1 MIKRT
6 TTRIIR
12 LMKYFHYTKDH
23 NNSKNLLVYSQQVF
37 FKCISYFDNI
47 SLCDFCDF

>member
-12 LMKYFHYTKDH
+12 FMKYFHYAKDH

-37 FKCISYFDNI
+37 FECISYFDNI